1 LQKNKFLKINFLES
15 IFSYIS
21 PKHWSPLY
29 HLKIFFLL
37 VLNFLISYKIFS
49 STGQSVNS
57 WVWVASAPAAAASGV
72 AVTATNDAV
81 YVFRGGSVT
90 FWKYIPTEDIWVWLS
105 SAPANTGT
113 GSDLVWTG
121 GDFIYATR
129 GAFTNQFWEYHI
141 SGDSWTIKASLP
153 VNVSSGCSLAWTG
166 GNYIYATQGDGT
178 GFYMYDISQ
187 NVWYSTTSIPNAIG
201 SGSEMAWA
209 GGNFIYMERG
219 GYTSQNMFYHYSIS
233 GTSWT
238 EAGTARRA
246 PGNPGIGGSL
256 VWTGTNFLFRHRG
269 AGSTDFHKY
278 CLIHSSWNCTQ
289 DDFPYSDPAD
299 TPIGIG
305 SARGQRLACIG
316 DYIYCFGGEGS
327 SDMLRYRW
335 RDVDPPGKI
344 TSFVAETGTN
354 GGEIN
359 LSWVCPGNDNYT
371 GNLPEGSTFYIQYSS
386 MTEDVVFSTSS
397 PQNVSDIQISTG
409 PVIQGSYCYYTV
421 GGLAEGVTYYF
432 RIWAKDNAGNWSEIS
447 DGATAYAQITPLA
460 NAPSDL
466 SATVVSSV
474 TILLSWSL
482 SDAATYWVEHSSVPS
497 PYNWIWR
504 SSVPA
509 PVNSY
514 TDIDLVPGVTYW
526 YRLIAVNAV
535 GVPNYSMPSN
545 ITSTITYTA
554 APSGFTKI
562 AVTPISITWTWSPV
576 GFADEFRIYQ
586 ATSPTT
592 LVATSLTTSYT
603 ETGLST
609 NTAYGR
615 FVRAYNILGESL
627 DSNHTTFYTLAVA
640 PVNLQ
645 ITEVY
650 SSSVTLVWENG
661 GNPSGT
667 QYGVSISKDNF
678 ETDIS
683 TKIAFDDNY
692 TQLTTTIVSLESDT
706 TYYLRVWAYNG
717 DGVES
722 YYSEVISTKT
732 LLGIPAKPIGF
743 YGVALSTVSI
753 KWEWSITK
761 CATYYQIYNT
771 DGTLLKNL
779 EGNGNTTYVETE
791 LSPNTQYSRYVK
803 AGNEYGIS
811 EESETKSVYT
821 LANSPSDLS
830 FVEVSYTKVK
840 LSWSSNG
847 NPLGTKY
854 EVSMSTD
861 NFVTNFSTPI
871 KLNDNYTS
879 TEAEITDLNTN
890 TEYWFRVRAFNVD
903 LTPTD
908 FVLVSTK
915 TKTTGNLLKNEFFEE
930 WVITLS
936 SDSAQYWVWSGTAK
950 NLKRST
956 QSLVGDY
963 SAEVSLTSSE
973 EYLSQ
978 TGVSLISTKTYYA
991 EVWVKGTGKV
1001 RVGIVRGG
1009 GGTATYGEQKVLSE
1023 DYWTKVSHSRLNNT
1037 SGSLGGI
1044 KIGVVRST
1052 TTGEKLYIGAAWLS
1066 DTLPPSDWPSVD
1078 KTPPAEIK
1086 NLTALTTDNE
1096 GSILLNWTSPGD
1108 DGMEGKLNNAIYRIK
1123 YSTTSFNSFTE
1134 TDSYDFYFSTTG
1146 VAPGTA
1152 VSYVLSGLKPGTSYY
1167 FGIIVCDDSGNW
1179 STWTKDAQTNT
1190 ANYAWVLDLPP
1201 PPPTQISATASNRKI
1216 NLSWQNPSPDLG
1228 DIDKYWVYYA
1238 TFSFGSIGENVVH
1251 IATVNYSLDLSTK
1264 IFGLKNGTTY
1274 FFRIITLDKGD
1285 EGDGYF
1291 GEVLISTYFSPL
1303 VYSIPKI
1310 SPPSNLKALHCGS
1323 YVSLSWMHS
1332 QDYLED
1338 NFRGYRIYRSTD
1350 NINFVLISTTSNT
1363 DFKDESQIDKKTK
1376 YYYYLC
1382 TFDDLNVESEKS
1394 NVAEAI
1400 PDLIPPRF
1408 VLVSKLTSRD
1418 LGKQIAKVDLKVVD
1432 DRFQEGDRQGSLV
1445 SLEGKFKE
1453 VLSGEE
1459 RNVRFNPE
1467 FISGTTEYIGCAE
1480 FDFTLINL
1488 SNKGIKYQFFA
1499 EDEVNTSYYP
1509 PDGGWEEVLLPE
1521 DRPEQKFITPKN
1533 PEVIFG
1539 SEVEEVIIR
1548 DSQGNELWAERAGSS
1563 NKIIVWRGKDK
1574 NGKSLESGAYIYQ
1587 IKTKE
1592 GKRKYGVV
1600 IVVK

>member
-1 LQKNKFLKINFLES
+1 MQKNKFLKINFLES
-15 IFSYIS
+15 IFSYIL
-21 PKHWSPLY
+21 PKHGSPLY
-29 HLKIFFLL
+29 HLKIFFLFI
-37 VLNFLISYKIFS
+37 LNFLISYKIFS

-57 WVWVASAPAAAASGV
+57 WVEVASAPAAAASGV

-90 FWKYIPTEDIWVWLS
+90 FWKYIPTEDRWVWLS
-105 SAPANTGT
+105 SAPTPTGT

-121 GDFIYATR
+121 GDFIYATC
-129 GAFTNQFWEYHI
+129 GAFTNKFWEYHI
-141 SGDSWTIKASLP
+141 SGDSWTEKASLP

-166 GNYIYATQGDGT
+166 GNYIYATQGNGT
-178 GFYMYDISQ
+178 GFYMYDMTT
-187 NVWYSTTSIPNAIG
+187 NVWVSTTSTPAAIG
-201 SGSEMAWA
+201 NGSEMAWTI
-209 GGNFIYMERG
+209 GNFGNYIYTVRG
-219 GYTSQNMFYHYSIS
+219 GGSSTLYRYNLTTLAWETVT
-233 GTSWT
+233 GK
-238 EAGTARRA
+238 AA
-246 PGNPGIGGSL
+246 PNDPAIGGSL
-256 VWTGTNFLFRHRG
+256 VFNTTNYFFMHRG
-269 AGSTDFHKY
+269 AASQSFYKY
-278 CLIHSSWNCTQ
+278 CLQHSSWNCTQ

-305 SARGQRLACIG
+305 SVRGQRLACIG
-316 DYIYCFGGEGS
+316 DYIYCFGGIGS

-447 DGATAYAQITPLA
+447 GGATAYAQITPLPPSSLTA
-460 NAPSDL
+460 FSISSSTIKLVWTPSNAV
-466 SATVVSSV
+466 AYR
-474 TILLSWSL
+474 I
-482 SDAATYWVEHSSVPS
+482 EHSSVS
-497 PYNWIWR
+497 DSSGWIFR
-504 SSVPA
+504 STVSA
-509 PVNSY
+509 A
-514 TDIDLVPGVTYW
+514 IDEYIDENLSSNTTYW
-526 YRLIAVNAV
+526 YRMFGINSAGGVNW
-535 GVPNYSMPSN
+535 SQPSVIVSI
-545 ITSTITYTA
+545 ITYPAAPTGFTITNRTA
-554 APSGFTKI
+554 T
-562 AVTPISITWTWSPV
+562 SITWSWQEPV
-576 GFADEFRIYQ
+576 GGCDGYRIYR
-586 ATSPTT
+586 ATDNSLIADQGSATT
-592 LVATSLTTSYT
+592 FE

-661 GNPSGT
+661 GNPSWT

-706 TYYLRVWAYNG
+706 TYYFRVWAYNG

-811 EESETKSVYT
+811 EKSETKSVYT

-879 TEAEITDLNTN
+879 TEAEITGLNTN

-930 WVITLS
+930 WVITS

-1044 KIGVVRST
+1044 KIEVVRSST
-1052 TTGEKLYIGAAWLS
+1052 TTGEKLYIGAVWLS
-1066 DTLPPSDWPSVD
+1066 DTLPPSDWPTVD

-1096 GSILLNWTSPGD
+1096 DSILLNWTSPGD

-1123 YSTTSFNSFTE
+1123 YSTTSFNSFTK

-1152 VSYVLSGLKPGTSYY
+1152 VSYVLGGLKPGTSYY

-1216 NLSWQNPSPDLG
+1216 TLSWQNPSPDLG

-1238 TFSFGSIGENVVH
+1238 TFSFDSIGENVVH

-1274 FFRIITLDKGD
+1274 FFRIIALDKGD

-1323 YVSLSWMHS
+1323 YVSLSWVHS

-1363 DFKDESQIDKKTK
+1363 SFKDESQIDKKTK

-1382 TFDDLNVESEKS
+1382 TFDDSNVESEKS
-1394 NVAEAI
+1394 NIAEAI
-1400 PDLIPPRF
+1400 PDLIPPKF

-1467 FISGTTEYIGCAE
+1467 FISGITEYIGCAE

-1521 DRPEQKFITPKN
+1521 DKPEQKFITPKN

>member
-1 LQKNKFLKINFLES
+1 
-15 IFSYIS
+15 
-21 PKHWSPLY
+21 
-29 HLKIFFLL
+29 LL
-37 VLNFLISYKIFS
+37 ILNFLISYKIFS

-57 WVWVASAPAAAASGV
+57 WVWVASATPTGNGDGACIVYAEKDGNPKIYNIRGGTTGFGIYDINTNVWVSTTALPYAAS
-72 AVTATNDAV
+72 A
-81 YVFRGGSVT
+81 
-90 FWKYIPTEDIWVWLS
+90 
-105 SAPANTGT
+105 
-113 GSDLVWTG
+113 
-121 GDFIYATR
+121 
-129 GAFTNQFWEYHI
+129 GAAMTW
-141 SGDSWTIKASLP
+141 D
-153 VNVSSGCSLAWTG
+153 
-166 GNYIYATQGDGT
+166 
-178 GFYMYDISQ
+178 
-187 NVWYSTTSIPNAIG
+187 
-201 SGSEMAWA
+201 
-209 GGNFIYMERG
+209 GGNFIYMLLGKTTFYQFDISAATFTRLADTLGDVEGGGAIVYVSTSAEAKWCYAFQGGTNVLWRYNINTNEWESLTGPGAATNSGSAMVWTWDEYIYCLVADASPVLRRYNINTNTWTNLANTPTTIGAGASIIWDGVITSSNIYALRG
-219 GYTSQNMFYHYSIS
+219 NTQISFWKYSIS
-233 GTSWT
+233 LNQW
-238 EAGTARRA
+238 
-246 PGNPGIGGSL
+246 
-256 VWTGTNFLFRHRG
+256 VWVSSVPATVGTN
-269 AGSTDFHKY
+269 AGNKLAKY
-278 CLIHSSWNCTQ
+278 
-289 DDFPYSDPAD
+289 
-299 TPIGIG
+299 
-305 SARGQRLACIG
+305 G
-316 DYIYCFGGEGS
+316 DYIYCRRGVTDDSFW
-327 SDMLRYRW
+327 RYRW
-335 RDVDPPGKI
+335 RDVNSPGKI
-344 TSFVAETGTN
+344 TNFVAKTGTN
-354 GGEIN
+354 GSEIN

-371 GNLPEGSTFYIQYSS
+371 GNLPTGSTFYIQYSS

-421 GGLAEGVTYYF
+421 GGLEEGVTYYF

-447 DGATAYAQITPLA
+447 DGATAYAQITPLPPSSLTA
-460 NAPSDL
+460 FSISSSTIKLVWTPSNA
-466 SATVVSSV
+466 VSYR
-474 TILLSWSL
+474 I
-482 SDAATYWVEHSSVPS
+482 EHSSVS
-497 PYNWIWR
+497 DSSGWIFR
-504 SSVPA
+504 STVSA
-509 PVNSY
+509 A
-514 TDIDLVPGVTYW
+514 IDEYIDENLSSNTTYW
-526 YRLIAVNAV
+526 YRMFGINSAGGVNW
-535 GVPNYSMPSN
+535 SQPSV
-545 ITSTITYTA
+545 IVSTITYPA
-554 APSGFTKI
+554 APTGFTI
-562 AVTPISITWTWSPV
+562 TNRTATSITWNWQDPV
-576 GFADEFRIYQ
+576 GGCDGYRIYS
-586 ATSPTT
+586 ATDN
-592 LVATSLTTSYT
+592 SLIQDIGSVTNYE
-603 ETGLST
+603 ETDLST

-661 GNPSGT
+661 GNPSWT

-706 TYYLRVWAYNG
+706 TYYFRVWAYNG

-811 EESETKSVYT
+811 EKSETKSVYT

-930 WVITLS
+930 WVITS

-1044 KIGVVRST
+1044 KIEVVRSA
-1052 TTGEKLYIGAAWLS
+1052 TTGEKLYIGATWLS
-1066 DTLPPSDWPSVD
+1066 DTLPPSDWPTVD

-1096 GSILLNWTSPGD
+1096 GSILLNWTSTGD

-1123 YSTTSFNSFTE
+1123 YSTTSFNSFTK

-1146 VAPGTA
+1146 IAPGTA
-1152 VSYVLSGLKPGTSYY
+1152 VSYVLGGLKPGTSYY

-1190 ANYAWVLDLPP
+1190 SNYAWALDLPP

-1216 NLSWQNPSPDLG
+1216 TLSWQNPSPDPG

-1238 TFSFGSIGENVVH
+1238 TFSFDSIGENVVH
-1251 IATVNYSLDLSTK
+1251 IATVNYSLDLSTT

-1323 YVSLSWMHS
+1323 FVSLSWMHS

-1338 NFRGYRIYRSTD
+1338 NFCGYRIYRSTD

-1363 DFKDESQIDKKTK
+1363 SFKDESQIDKKTK

-1394 NVAEAI
+1394 NIAEAI

-1521 DRPEQKFITPKN
+1521 DKPEQKFITPKN